1 MHSGDIKYVRT
12 EKSPGFFFGMLPCVP
27 IKSLPHFS
35 LQKRENCVLLTLI
48 LACWFALILPC
59 KKKRFSGRGTEK
71 KSLLK
76 ESCSTAGAKPFCYS
90 SNKKKRYL
98 KIRSKFTPHHP
109 RILKIGIKQLDMVF
123 EAKLKIG

>member
-1 MHSGDIKYVRT
+1 MQLRHQICQK
-12 EKSPGFFFGMLPCVP
+12 EKSPGFLASLLVLFPCVP

-35 LQKRENCVLLTLI
+35 LHKRENCVLLTLI

-59 KKKRFSGRGTEK
+59 KKDFQEGEQK
-71 KSLLK
+71 KISFERKLFYSRSKTIL
-76 ESCSTAGAKPFCYS
+76 CS